1 MVCVFLVFFFK
12 QKTAYEMR
20 ISDWSSDVC
29 SSDLGD
35 RGNGASRLHHQ
46 SVDHLE
52 GLGDRLTIEGS
63 DDNVLELRPVQK
75 ASVIYLAEVRVAAG
89 VRVPSPDEVWIVDVF
104 EHPRRGHSED
114 ARTDERRVGN
124 ERVSTCGPRWSRC
137 T

>member
-1 MVCVFLVFFFK
+1 
-12 QKTAYEMR
+12 MR

-29 SSDLGD
+29 SSDLPQLQENIRAGD

-52 GLGDRLTIEGS
+52 GLGGRLTIEGS

-75 ASVIYLAEVRVAAG
+75 ASVIFLAEVRVAAG

-104 EHPRRGHSED
+104 EHPRRGHSEAAFGD
-114 ARTDERRVGN
+114 RK
-124 ERVSTCGPRWSRC
+124 STRLNSSHYCASRMPSSA
-137 T
+137 

>member
-75 ASVIYLAEVRVAAG
+75 ASVIFLAEVRVAAG
-89 VRVPSPDEVWIVDVF
+89 VRVPSPGVNPNLRQE
-104 EHPRRGHSED
+104 ED
-114 ARTDERRVGN
+114 GIAHVCTPATNANLVYRVHL
-124 ERVSTCGPRWSRC
+124 
-137 T
+137 